1 MKSLITAIIFC
12 LSAGAL
18 SQSINYRLGAV
29 LGRSELYGVV
39 GADLFPV
46 FPKWKVNAEAVT
58 FTPLGGVSSESPMFG
73 GAGLVRRW
81 MQPEGHSFELG
92 VSVVTEV
99 GNGWSM
105 IDQMK
110 LGVSGGV
117 RF

>member
-1 MKSLITAIIFC
+1 MKTLITIIVSC
-12 LSAGAL
+12 LMTGSFA
-18 SQSINYRLGAV
+18 QQINYRLGAIV
-29 LGRSELYGVV
+29 GRSELYGVV

-46 FPKWKVNAEAVT
+46 FPQWKINAEGVT
-58 FTPLGGVSSESPMFG
+58 FTPLGGVSTESPMFG

-81 MQPEGHSFELG
+81 LQPEGHSFEAG
-92 VSVVTEV
+92 ISVVTEI

-110 LGVSGGV
+110 LGLSGGV